1 MEYRELG
8 NTGEKVSVI
17 GVGGSASGGLGWGGT
32 DDTQTTDAFACA
44 IDLGINLFDTAAIYG
59 FGHAEQVLGRVI
71 RNRRDRVF
79 LATKF
84 GLTWKAKEVSA
95 IHRDLSPDSIEAECD
110 ASLSRLGVEHIDLYQ
125 CHWPLQ
131 GGAMT
136 QTVTDDMIATLIA
149 LRDAGKIRYFGV
161 SNFSLEQL
169 QMMNGEGKPAS
180 SQPQLSILRQ
190 VSTKEE
196 IPYCAENAM
205 GVLCYSPMFR
215 GLLSGK
221 YKGDESYPP
230 GDVRGRHPDH
240 TGERGIEICKRVHG
254 LQDLAEKHDTTIAGV
269 SLGWV
274 LSTPGVTAA
283 LAGTRNRDQI
293 TEVANNAHC
302 RLSDDERADIT
313 ERFGKYVSIWES

>member
-17 GVGGSASGGLGWGGT
+17 GVGCWASGGIGWGGT
-32 DDTQTTDAFACA
+32 DDAKTTDAFACA
-44 IDLGINLFDTAAIYG
+44 IDLGINLFDTAPIYG
-59 FGHAEQVLGRVI
+59 FGHAEKDLGPVLK
-71 RNRRDRVF
+71 NRRDRVF

-84 GLTWKAKEVSA
+84 GLTWKAKEASA
-95 IHRDLSPDSIEAECD
+95 IRNDLSPDSIKAECD
-110 ASLSRLGVEHIDLYQ
+110 ASLGRLGVDHIDLYQ

-136 QTVTDDMIATLIA
+136 QTVTDDMIATLLA

-161 SNFSLEQL
+161 SNFSVEQM

-180 SQPQLSILRQ
+180 NQPPLNILRQ
-190 VSTKEE
+190 AAAKEE
-196 IPYCAENAM
+196 IPYCKEQNI

-221 YKGDESYPP
+221 YNGDETYPP
-230 GDVRGRHPDH
+230 GDARGKHPDH
-240 TGERGIEICKRVHG
+240 TGERGVAICKRVHS
-254 LQDLAEKHDTTIAGV
+254 LKDLAEKHDTTIPGI

-274 LSTPGVTAA
+274 LSTPGVTVA
-283 LAGTRNRDQI
+283 LAGTRNKEQI
-293 TEVANNAHC
+293 TEVAKSSNC

-313 ERFGKYVSIWES
+313 DRFGEYVRR